1 MELTMTPMGVPDE
14 VLLNAQLIQAQLLV
28 CTHAPEITCLTR
40 DIYDV
45 NLEIHSMNSG
55 NGTLLI
61 QIDLGDLYTEYTV
74 TMLGCLK
81 LIPSVLVHLNQRI
94 EDNVNLLYETVS
106 QYKCKHTMCLTN
118 LELWDNYANYPV
130 PQ

>member
-1 MELTMTPMGVPDE
+1 MTPTGVPDE
-14 VLLNAQLIQAQLLV
+14 VLLNAQLMQAQLLV
-28 CTHAPEITCLTR
+28 CTHTPEVTHLTR

-45 NLEIHSMNSG
+45 NLEIHSMISG

-61 QIDLGDLYTEYTV
+61 QIDLEDMYTKYTV
-74 TMLGCLK
+74 TTFGCLK
-81 LIPSVLVHLNQRI
+81 LMPNVLVHLNQRI
-94 EDNVNLLYETVS
+94 EDDINLLYETVS

-118 LELWDNYANYPV
+118 LESWDNYANYPV